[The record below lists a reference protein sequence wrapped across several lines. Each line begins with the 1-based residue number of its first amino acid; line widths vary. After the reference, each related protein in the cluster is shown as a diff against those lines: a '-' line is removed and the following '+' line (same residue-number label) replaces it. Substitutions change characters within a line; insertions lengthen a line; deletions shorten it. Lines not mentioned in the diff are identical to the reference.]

1 MLYQN
6 GEDEDFSPDNFDEN
20 DLINRHSD
28 NKRLNLL
35 LKKKKNDICENF
47 TFIFFL
53 FLLES
58 IISSVCFYLFYLFEF
73 CKLYIFRNLLF
84 LLLSING
91 ILFFYSS
98 FYII

>member
-6 GEDEDFSPDNFDEN
+6 GEEEEFSPYNFDEN

-58 IISSVCFYLFYLFEF
+58 IISSVYFIYLNFVN
-73 CKLYIFRNLLF
+73 YIQKF
-84 LLLSING
+84 
-91 ILFFYSS
+91 
-98 FYII
+98 IIPFTIY